1 MTDDIKEYVTFTV
14 QNRAGQEIEMAVMD
28 EFEFEHRQ
36 YVVGALIENDTI
48 NEDGLYIYRAI
59 MKDDDFTAVKIADP
73 KEYKDVIA
81 AYASMMKDE

>member
-1 MTDDIKEYVTFTV
+1 MADEVREYVTFTV
-14 QNRAGQEIEMAVMD
+14 KNRVGQDIEMAVMD
-28 EFEFEHRQ
+28 EFEFERRQ

-59 MKDDDFTAVKIADP
+59 VKDDDFTALKIEDP

-81 AYASMMKDE
+81 AYAAMQKDH